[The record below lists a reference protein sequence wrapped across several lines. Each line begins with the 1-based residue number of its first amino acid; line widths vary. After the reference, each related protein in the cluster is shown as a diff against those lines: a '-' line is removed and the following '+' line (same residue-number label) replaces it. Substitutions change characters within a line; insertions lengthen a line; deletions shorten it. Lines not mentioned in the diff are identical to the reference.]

1 MMKAFREMKVFT
13 EVANIL
19 DMAETNNGGHTIM
32 IVSIDLVLEVDENH
46 KTLYLYT
53 VHIGWY
59 N

>member
-1 MMKAFREMKVFT
+1 MKAFREMKVFT

-19 DMAETNNGGHTIM
+19 DMAETNNGDHTIM
-32 IVSIDLVLEVDENH
+32 IVSIDIVLEVDENH